1 MEPMEQ
7 SSSGRTWYIVGA
19 IVVIAVLALW
29 FFSSS
34 RSQAPSAPSSAIEG
48 SQGSP
53 LSSGNTV
60 ADISADL
67 NQAADGS
74 ALLEQDAA
82 ASASAI
88 QGF

>member
-1 MEPMEQ
+1 MEQ
-7 SSSGRTWYIVGA
+7 SSSGRTWYVVGA

-34 RSQAPSAPSSAIEG
+34 RSQAPSTPSSAIDQTQE
-48 SQGSP
+48 SP
-53 LSSGNTV
+53 LSGGNTV

-67 NQAADGS
+67 NSAADGS
-74 ALLEQDAA
+74 ALLDQDAA